1 MNNMSAFLLSILIL
15 FTQVQGELPSV
26 PVSPEIAVTTEA
38 PMDCIYYDRAVYTQA
53 IHKPNVYE
61 IEGRLTGGM
70 IPHHLLAAD
79 MIAGFFTLAAQQE
92 KPYDKVLIVS
102 PSHFPENC
110 SSDVVTA
117 TADWNTPYG
126 ILKTDRAMTN
136 AILEN
141 PLIGAENSAKNVEYD
156 HGVAGLIPF
165 VKYYLPDAEVS
176 VCLLS
181 NRLSQKRLEEVQR
194 VIKAQSQG
202 QNILV
207 LASADCSHYL
217 TYDAAKKR
225 DIETAAA
232 IEGFRYEQIMGF
244 SDSNVDSPQAVTTF
258 MTVAQA
264 QGSRLVQ
271 LDNSISSDKLPHMLD
286 NPIFFEGVTSYY
298 VYGAVGR

>member
-1 MNNMSAFLLSILIL
+1 MNSMSAFLLSILIL

-38 PMDCIYYDRAVYTQA
+38 PMDCIYYDRELYTQA
-53 IHKPNVYE
+53 IRKPNVYE